1 MDGKLRKVCWTNL
14 ILPEIEGSTEEA
26 VSQVVK
32 KACTQYDPMLEFKKG
47 LNNQCSL
54 LKADNIQINR
64 NRYKNVSPFYLK
76 NDFVTFVNTVVL
88 DIKENS
94 ER

>member
-1 MDGKLRKVCWTNL
+1 
-14 ILPEIEGSTEEA
+14 
-26 VSQVVK
+26 
-32 KACTQYDPMLEFKKG
+32 MLEFKKG